1 LFTLLKHFSNFSPG
15 KVVTLFRLKLFHLSM
30 PPKLIILDTDGT
42 LWSHKDISS
51 TRPPFIRINDE
62 TLVDSA
68 NNFVRLDPCARRL
81 LESAKKKGV
90 LLAIASWNN
99 PDIALQAL
107 RVLGLDGFFDFP
119 VVEPHP
125 GKDKMVEKILAELG
139 VDAEDAVFVD
149 DTEYMVELV
158 RARFPRMSVYRVGG
172 DICDLCELIERLGL
186 SDA

>member
-1 LFTLLKHFSNFSPG
+1 MEHSLFFFLG
-15 KVVTLFRLKLFHLSM
+15 IIVTLFRLKLFHLSM
-30 PPKLIILDTDGT
+30 PPKLIILDLDGT

-51 TRPPFIRINDE
+51 TRPPFIRIDNE

-81 LESAKKKGV
+81 LESAKKNGV

-107 RVLGLDGFFDFP
+107 RVLELDGFFDFP

-125 GKDKMVEKILAELG
+125 GKDRMVEKILAKLG

-149 DTEYMVELV
+149 DTEYMVDLV
-158 RARFPRMSVYRVGG
+158 RARFPGMSVYRVGG
-172 DICDLCELIERLGL
+172 DIRDLCELLDRLGL

>member
-15 KVVTLFRLKLFHLSM
+15 KVVTLFRLKLFHLVM
-30 PPKLIILDTDGT
+30 PLKLIILDLDGT

-51 TRPPFIRINDE
+51 TSPPFTRIDDE

-68 NNFVRLDPCARRL
+68 NNFVRLDSCARRL
-81 LESAKKKGV
+81 LESAKKKGI

-125 GKDKMVEKILAELG
+125 GKNRMVEKILAELG

-158 RARFPRMSVYRVGG
+158 RARFPGMSVYRVGG
-172 DICDLCELIERLGL
+172 DIRDLCELMDKLGL

>member
-1 LFTLLKHFSNFSPG
+1 M
-15 KVVTLFRLKLFHLSM
+15 VTLFRPKLFHLYM
-30 PPKLIILDTDGT
+30 PPKLIILDLDGT

-51 TRPPFIRINDE
+51 TRPPFTRIDDE

-68 NNFVRLDPCARRL
+68 NNFVRLDPCARTL

-107 RVLGLDGFFDFP
+107 RVLGLDNFFDFP

-125 GKDKMVEKILAELG
+125 GKDRMVEKILARLG
-139 VDAEDAVFVD
+139 VDAEYAVFVD

-172 DICDLCELIERLGL
+172 DIRDLCELIDRLGL